1 MTEIRKYLEAHKQ
14 EMIDLLAELV
24 AIPSIQGKAEE
35 GAPFGREPARALE
48 VMLKKCSEAGFKVD
62 NVENYAGSADI
73 NDLPA
78 ELAVLTHLDVVPVG
92 SGWTTDPFV
101 LRYESDTDKLIGRGA
116 IDDKGP
122 AVAAFFAARAVKEL
136 GLPLKKGIRLIF
148 GTNEENGSADL
159 AYYRQKR
166 ELPPMVFTPDGD
178 YPLINAEKGM
188 LRVYF
193 SSDFDDEEILEIQA
207 GTVINAVPQFCTVTM
222 DSDEGE
228 PVEAVYE
235 GVSAHASTPEK
246 GENAITQFLDSYS
259 GGNMLLC
266 GLAELFRHGEFSG
279 KSCGLGFSDE
289 LSGDMTCLLSM
300 LNTENGRIYGGIDI
314 RFPLD
319 RTKAEISGI
328 ICNALENAGFTVDS
342 CDGVEPHCTDENS
355 TFVQTLL
362 KTYERVTGDKG
373 RCIAIGGGTYV
384 HEIEGGVAFGAEFPN
399 EDGHMHSPDEFITVA
414 NLLKNAEIMAESIAE
429 LCC

>member
-48 VMLKKCSEAGFKVD
+48 VMLKKCEEAGFKVD

-78 ELAVLTHLDVVPVG
+78 ELAVLAHLDVVPVG

-101 LRYESDTDKLIGRGA
+101 LRYEPDTDKLVGRGA

-159 AYYRQKR
+159 AYYRKKR

-259 GGNMLLC
+259 GENMLLC
-266 GLAELFRHGEFSG
+266 GLAELFPHGEFNG
-279 KSCGLGFSDE
+279 KNCGLGFRDE
-289 LSGDMTCLLSM
+289 ISGDMTCVLSM

-319 RTKAEISGI
+319 RKKAEIGGI
-328 ICNALENAGFTVDS
+328 ICDALESAGFTVDS
-342 CDGVEPHCTDENS
+342 CEGVEPHCTDENS

>member
-35 GAPFGREPARALE
+35 GAPFGKEPARALE
-48 VMLKKCSEAGFKVD
+48 VMLKKCEEAGFKVD

-78 ELAVLTHLDVVPVG
+78 ELAVLAHLDVVPVG

-101 LRYESDTDKLIGRGA
+101 LRYEPDTDKLVGRGA

-159 AYYRQKR
+159 AYYRKKR

-259 GGNMLLC
+259 GENMLLC
-266 GLAELFRHGEFSG
+266 GLAELFPHGEFNG
-279 KSCGLGFSDE
+279 KNCGLGFRDE
-289 LSGDMTCLLSM
+289 ISGDMTCVLSM

-319 RTKAEISGI
+319 RKKAEIGGI
-328 ICNALENAGFTVDS
+328 ICDALESAGFTVDS
-342 CDGVEPHCTDENS
+342 CEGVEPHCTDENS